1 MVGVSVRG
9 APVKMECLSKFPR
22 LVRDPDSPYFFVML
36 ESNCP
41 SAIADPV
48 LLFEKY
54 VG

>member
-1 MVGVSVRG
+1 M
-9 APVKMECLSKFPR
+9 ANMIR
-22 LVRDPDSPYFFVML
+22 LNIETML
-36 ESNCP
+36 ESTKP

>member
-1 MVGVSVRG
+1 MAREDAFSLFMRSSKVGTMV
-9 APVKMECLSKFPR
+9 
-22 LVRDPDSPYFFVML
+22 
-36 ESNCP
+36 ESSCP